1 MNSGRAIQMD
11 PKDNVATAIADIEAG
26 ASVSIVTTDGSVAKE
41 VIAKESIPLGH
52 KLAIRGIGPTERIV
66 KYGAVIGEA
75 SKEIGEGEYVHVHN
89 VESLRIR
96 RPR

>member
-1 MNSGRAIQMD
+1 MPPKAILMH
-11 PKDNVATAIADIEAG
+11 PRDNVATAIEDIEAG
-26 ASVSIVTTDGSVAKE
+26 ALVSIVSTQGEAVRE
-41 VIAKESIPLGH
+41 VRARAAIALGH
-52 KLAIRGIGPTERIV
+52 KLAVRGIRPAERIV

-75 SKEIGEGEYVHVHN
+75 SREVAEGEHVHIHN

>member
-1 MNSGRAIQMD
+1 MN

-26 ASVSIVTTDGSVAKE
+26 ASVSILSTEGAVVKE
-41 VIAKESIPLGH
+41 VQAKASIPLGH
-52 KLAIRGIGPTERIV
+52 KLAVRGIGLEERIV
-66 KYGAVIGEA
+66 KYGALIGEA
-75 SKEIGEGEYVHVHN
+75 SQAIAEGEHVHVHN

>member
-1 MNSGRAIQMD
+1 MSSKAILMNS
-11 PKDNVATAIADIEAG
+11 KDNVATAIDDIEAG
-26 ASVSIVTTDGSVAKE
+26 APVSVISTEGKVVKE
-41 VIAKESIPLGH
+41 VEAKAPIALGH
-52 KLAIRGIGPTERIV
+52 KLAVCGIEPKERIV

-75 SKEIGEGEYVHVHN
+75 SQKIIQGDHVHVHN